1 MRIFKLV
8 FSFIII
14 FQSHAQISDFEH
26 VDFTRADS
34 IAIANKNESL
44 RNLPELTY
52 KLTADLDSDVE
63 RFRSLFKWIST
74 NLSND
79 YGLYARNKKKR
90 FRFKDD
96 SLKLESWNTDFKKII
111 FKKMVNKKKTICTG
125 YAYLLKELSDL
136 AGLNCEIVHGFGKT
150 STTPIDEETTPNHS
164 WNVIELNGKWY
175 LADPTWA
182 SGIPNPETNRFEFY
196 FNEGYFLA
204 NPELFSINHYPLEQH
219 WSLLNEES
227 PTFQEF
233 LDAPILYGNAYRHLT
248 GIVSPETMHNEISK
262 NEKVTFIYKLLKTIN
277 EDQIRL
283 MIDSGSNNREFQP
296 KNLSIDGLQLSIN
309 HLFKQSGFYDVHL
322 LIDNKLVST
331 YTVKV
336 NR

>member
-1 MRIFKLV
+1 MRVFKLI
-8 FSFIII
+8 FSFVII

-26 VDFTRADS
+26 VDFSKADS

-63 RFRSLFKWIST
+63 KFRSLFKWICT

-79 YGLYARNKKKR
+79 YGLYVRNKRKR

-96 SLKLESWNTDFKKII
+96 SLKLESWNTEFKKII

-136 AGLNCEIVHGFGKT
+136 AGLKCEIVHGFGKT
-150 STTPIDEETTPNHS
+150 STTPIDEDTTPNHS

-204 NPELFSINHYPLEQH
+204 SPELFSINHFPLEQR
-219 WSLLNEES
+219 WALLNEKS
-227 PTFQEF
+227 PDFQDF
-233 LDAPILYGNAYRHLT
+233 LDAPILYGSAYRHLT
-248 GIVSPETMHNEISK
+248 GIASPKKMHNEISK
-262 NEKVTFIYKLLKTIN
+262 NENVIFNYQLLTAIN
-277 EDQIRL
+277 EDQVKL
-283 MIDSGSNNREFQP
+283 MIDSGSNNREFKP
-296 KNLSIDGLQLSIN
+296 KTLTIDEDQLTIA
-309 HLFKQSGFYDVHL
+309 HRFEHTGFYDVHL